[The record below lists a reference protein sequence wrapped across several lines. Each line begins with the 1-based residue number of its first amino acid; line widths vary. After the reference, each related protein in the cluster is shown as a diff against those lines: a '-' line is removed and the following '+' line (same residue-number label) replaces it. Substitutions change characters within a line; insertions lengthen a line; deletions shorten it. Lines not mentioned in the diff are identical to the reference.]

1 MPRPTYQSQKREVA
15 ANVCFSYPEGAVPTA
30 GTEGHAIRTDSQAA
44 DAILVTGQ
52 NSNTFTLERI
62 PNIAGPVV
70 VSSEE
75 NTSGDGEGD
84 GGDTAQNVVVREGI
98 ELAISTNVKQP
109 ARSIVRASS
118 ECIAIGEKAGT
129 CYEQRQVQRIRYT
142 HLTALMSDSCP
153 VKV

>member
-1 MPRPTYQSQKREVA
+1 MPRPTYQRQKREVA

-84 GGDTAQNVVVREGI
+84 GCDTAKNVVVRERVELTVSTDI
-98 ELAISTNVKQP
+98 EKT
-109 ARSIVRASS
+109 ARRVIGAGGESVAVGEETSDNSQCGS
-118 ECIAIGEKAGT
+118 EVFGNFI
-129 CYEQRQVQRIRYT
+129 
-142 HLTALMSDSCP
+142 LT
-153 VKV
+153 